1 MPGFPSLA
9 RWPGRGAILG
19 AMSNRPKRKAREQ
32 FTRISFG
39 SYSLTKKG
47 VPRYDWADPYR
58 LAVSLSWPR
67 FLLGLFSVYLLVNA
81 LFALAYLAV
90 PGCIAN
96 ARREVFS
103 DTFFFSLETLAT
115 VGYGEFYPATL
126 YGHIVA
132 SLEITTG
139 LAFTAIL
146 TGLVFVRFARPR
158 AKFVFAAHPVIT
170 LHNSV
175 PTFMLRVGNGRAVS
189 MASAAARI
197 SVLIAETSIEGAIFR
212 RTYELKLVRSSLPV
226 FPLSWTLMHTIDAHS
241 PLHEMDAA
249 ALLEANVRIFVSF
262 EARDPDLAS
271 MVHDMR
277 VYGPEDVLF
286 GMRYVD
292 IITNDEQGQPIA
304 DLTKIDDVVPGTD

>member
-1 MPGFPSLA
+1 
-9 RWPGRGAILG
+9 
-19 AMSNRPKRKAREQ
+19 MSKRRPHKPREQ
-32 FTRISFG
+32 FTRITFG

-58 LAVSLSWPR
+58 LAVSLSWPQ
-67 FLLGLFSVYLLVNA
+67 FLAAILCVYLLMNA
-81 LFALAYLAV
+81 AFGLAYLAV

-96 ARREVFS
+96 TRPHAFADV
-103 DTFFFSLETLAT
+103 FFFSLETIAT

-132 SLEITTG
+132 SCEIMVG

-170 LHNSV
+170 LHNGV
-175 PTFMLRVGNGRAVS
+175 PTFMVRVGNGRAAS
-189 MASAAARI
+189 MASAAARV
-197 SVLIAETSIEGAIFR
+197 SALIAETTVEGSFFR
-212 RTYELKLVRSSLPV
+212 RTYELKLVRSTLPV
-226 FPLSWTLMHTIDAHS
+226 FPLSWTLMHTIEEDS
-241 PLHEMDAA
+241 PLHAMDSAKFI
-249 ALLEANVRIFVSF
+249 ERNVRIFVSF
-262 EARDPDLAS
+262 EARDPELAS

-277 VYGPEDVLF
+277 VYEPADVLF

-292 IITNDEQGQPIA
+292 IITNDALGQPIA
-304 DLTKIDDVVPGTD
+304 DLTRIDEVVPGGD